1 MKHIDEGK
9 SDAWKQAR
17 RMTMLERRNDLLE
30 AKVERLQSA
39 LREAWMLS
47 GRDEV
52 PDSLREFHNRLD
64 AQAYELG
71 LRLPR

>member
-30 AKVERLQSA
+30 AKVERLQAA
-39 LREAWMLS
+39 LREAWMLT
-47 GRDEV
+47 GGDEA
-52 PDSLREFHNRLD
+52 PAHLKEFHDRLD

-71 LRLPR
+71 LRLPC